1 MCDASA
7 AISAFLLCP
16 HCSYFQSLQQVN
28 QLKGELVKMQ
38 VPTYVRH
45 RTRLGTRAAQS
56 RRGRPGCGHTRLR
69 RVERTIAF
77 VCVGPLRPTGRGPQA
92 KGRGEANQARRP
104 ARAIQRVRRPC
115 ALSPADRR
123 QSPTSAARQKPC
135 RAASTNVRSR
145 RGDCGVVRSSAV
157 DCVGIRCKS
166 RWGRRA
172 PRRGRRAYSL
182 CRRRRWTR
190 RTTRWTSKS
199 PR

>member
-1 MCDASA
+1 M
-7 AISAFLLCP
+7 P
-16 HCSYFQSLQQVN
+16 SYA
-28 QLKGELVKMQ
+28 
-38 VPTYVRH
+38 Y
-45 RTRLGTRAAQS
+45 
-56 RRGRPGCGHTRLR
+56 
-69 RVERTIAF
+69 
-77 VCVGPLRPTGRGPQA
+77 VGPLRPTGRGPQA

-104 ARAIQRVRRPC
+104 ARAIQRVRHARY
-115 ALSPADRR
+115 ARLIAANRLS
-123 QSPTSAARQKPC
+123 TSAARQKPC

-172 PRRGRRAYSL
+172 PRRGRRCRRNRQGGVACSASGAEQRFDIRVRACSSARVRLSMRDGTHCTRVVLVHGSTVGMATVYSL